1 MFLTLL
7 FALGACAV
15 AIARPG
21 GTVTGDTPAAPGD
34 PGLAQ
39 RGAVAKN
46 GFPSWYKDKNGVRLE
61 PCLDADDPNCI
72 MGALPDPNAPVT
84 QDDVTGNF
92 PDEFFYQAGNAGIDN
107 VGTGTAGKFGK
118 ASLVASLEGA
128 FFNGPPEANQQMVF
142 ARLRLK
148 VTSGLKPNTEYT
160 FVQPYGERKVKTDPG
175 EDNLFVTED
184 IGTVAGKFD
193 DALKGRIGPF
203 LKWDPAVAPSAP
215 DGYTGDPNVD
225 HQITGGLN
233 DYFAVIGPDVNASGL
248 GTCGA
253 AALARTEAFLSEDET
268 AARADCAETN
278 LFSLMG
284 KKAENAGVNV
294 TSATYSRDAG
304 GTTIDVR
311 ADSDAG
317 QNIIVRDPK
326 GTSSIAPRFP
336 STKMIEKDDADNN
349 GHYFAQLAAT
359 GFPATGDTEIE
370 VVNSTDKNPQAT
382 KEVPV
387 LDEILGATAT
397 FTAKADGSGDL
408 AVTGRSSDTTA
419 ALQIDDEDGAQ
430 HTVDPDTGTGPVAF
444 TSAPETVLISSDEG
458 GKLTVPVHVVGAP
471 STADLKADAGD
482 PITAKGANVKL
493 LGTGSTGTITSYSW
507 TGPYPVAADGTVTV
521 GAGDAPEVGTG
532 VTADVTLPGT
542 GGPRFGYQL
551 AVNGGIAPGTKDTV
565 VVTAG
570 AAAGGGGGPAAPD
583 LLTPGKARVQASAG
597 RLMIDGT
604 S

>member
-1 MFLTLL
+1 P
-7 FALGACAV
+7 AWY
-15 AIARPG
+15 RDKK
-21 GTVTGDTPAAPGD
+21 GT
-34 PGLAQ
+34 
-39 RGAVAKN
+39 
-46 GFPSWYKDKNGVRLE
+46 RLE
-61 PCLDADDPNCI
+61 PCLDASDPLCI
-72 MGALPDPNAPVT
+72 MGTLPSPDDPVT
-84 QDDVTGNF
+84 PDQVDGTGANF
-92 PDEFFYQAGNAGIDN
+92 PDEFFYQSADAGIDN
-107 VGTGTAGKFGK
+107 IGTAADPAKPKLGK
-118 ASLVASLEGA
+118 ASVVASLEGA
-128 FFNGPPEANQQMVF
+128 FANGAPAQGDEMVF

-148 VTSGLKPNTEYT
+148 VTSGLKPDTSYL
-160 FVQPYGERKVKTDPG
+160 FVHPYGERTIKTDAT

-184 IGTVAGKFD
+184 IGTVAGNFN

-203 LKWDPAVAPSAP
+203 LSWDPAIAPNAP

-387 LDEILGATAT
+387 L
-397 FTAKADGSGDL
+397 
-408 AVTGRSSDTTA
+408 
-419 ALQIDDEDGAQ
+419 
-430 HTVDPDTGTGPVAF
+430 
-444 TSAPETVLISSDEG
+444 
-458 GKLTVPVHVVGAP
+458 
-471 STADLKADAGD
+471 
-482 PITAKGANVKL
+482 
-493 LGTGSTGTITSYSW
+493 
-507 TGPYPVAADGTVTV
+507 
-521 GAGDAPEVGTG
+521 
-532 VTADVTLPGT
+532 
-542 GGPRFGYQL
+542 
-551 AVNGGIAPGTKDTV
+551 
-565 VVTAG
+565 
-570 AAAGGGGGPAAPD
+570 
-583 LLTPGKARVQASAG
+583 
-597 RLMIDGT
+597 
-604 S
+604 